1 MTKQR
6 ANIEISKQA
15 DSRQRPAGKKGDFN
29 MKSKKELLQMFYST
43 LWELQNNN
51 NINTY
56 VKSSLKRDLA
66 LLIDILENE
75 IDDEYVEQA
84 ETLLSV

>member
-1 MTKQR
+1 
-6 ANIEISKQA
+6 
-15 DSRQRPAGKKGDFN
+15 
-29 MKSKKELLQMFYST
+29 MKSKEELLQMFYST
-43 LWELQNNN
+43 LWELQNMNN
-51 NINTY
+51 DY

-84 ETLLSV
+84 ETLLSRPN

>member
-1 MTKQR
+1 
-6 ANIEISKQA
+6 
-15 DSRQRPAGKKGDFN
+15 
-29 MKSKKELLQMFYST
+29 MKSKEELLQMFYST
-43 LWELQNNN
+43 LWELQNMNN
-51 NINTY
+51 DY

-75 IDDEYVEQA
+75 IDDEYVKQA

>member
-1 MTKQR
+1 
-6 ANIEISKQA
+6 
-15 DSRQRPAGKKGDFN
+15 
-29 MKSKKELLQMFYST
+29 MKSKKELLEMFYST
-43 LWELQNNN
+43 LWELQNMNN
-51 NINTY
+51 DY

-75 IDDEYVEQA
+75 IDDEYVKQA

>member
-1 MTKQR
+1 
-6 ANIEISKQA
+6 
-15 DSRQRPAGKKGDFN
+15 
-29 MKSKKELLQMFYST
+29 MKSKEELLEMFYST

-56 VKSSLKRDLA
+56 VKSSLKHELA

-75 IDDEYVEQA
+75 IDDEYVKQA